1 MMASVLRRVQSCST
15 DPPSFNDLKHP
26 GKQLPEHLAETVGIK
41 EDDILKEMKGT
52 LPIFSYAQ
60 EKNLTESQMEQ
71 REGESAKKEEGKK
84 KKGKVFRRRK
94 TEKKGKV
101 MRRT

>member
-1 MMASVLRRVQSCST
+1 MASVLRRVQSCST

-26 GKQLPEHLAETVGIK
+26 GKQLPEHLAETVRIK

-71 REGESAKKEEGKK
+71 REGESAKKEESKK
-84 KKGKVFRRRK
+84 KREKCLEGEKQKRR
-94 TEKKGKV
+94 EK
-101 MRRT
+101 